1 MHYREPLKEA
11 LESKRPLTRSV
22 LESRISEIQS
32 RIDDAVA
39 RKDFT
44 ECAPLQAKLD
54 SLMKKRKDLP
64 TIDELKDAVKKAEKD
79 VADAAARRDFKGAAS
94 YQVHLFGAV
103 GWPAMHCL
111 RHILTNSHFLTAGRS
126 R

>member
-1 MHYREPLKEA
+1 MITAPCLYDTPTPHNLLHFLFFNREPLKEA

-22 LESRISEIQS
+22 LESRIAEIQS
-32 RIDDAVA
+32 RIDIAVA
-39 RKDFT
+39 RKEFT

-64 TIDELKDAVKKAEKD
+64 TFDELKDAVKRAEKD

-94 YQVHLFGAV
+94 YQVST
-103 GWPAMHCL
+103 
-111 RHILTNSHFLTAGRS
+111 LTQS
-126 R
+126 